1 MQCINCGRGAD
12 WVFTTSGVADQ
23 PYCDRHLP
31 RAYRGKVAPAPA
43 EEPVIEA
50 PVEAPVEEPV
60 EEPVVEEKPRRTR
73 RRKADEGE

>member
-23 PYCDRHLP
+23 PYCDRDLP
-31 RAYRGKVAPAPA
+31 RAYRGKVAPAPE

-50 PVEAPVEEPV
+50 PVEEPV
-60 EEPVVEEKPRRTR
+60 EELVVEEKPRRTR